1 MTTETAADILPVV
14 TYRRAN
20 VAVPEPA
27 DNGYI
32 LLQQQA
38 DALAVYAAEH
48 NYHII
53 DDFSDSASGLST
65 DREGLAQLLTAL
77 AAGPAQGVLVYS
89 LDRIT
94 RSLTDMVSFVQTL
107 KELGAR
113 LFVVDKGEVN
123 LDALL
128 VDAPDWLVGQPIDTE
143 PPLEAEED

>member
-1 MTTETAADILPVV
+1 MTTEIAAETLPVV

-27 DNGYI
+27 DNGTI

-38 DALAVYAAEH
+38 DALTAYAAEH
-48 NYHII
+48 GYHII
-53 DDFSDSASGLST
+53 NDFSDSASGLSR
-65 DREGLAQLLTAL
+65 DREGLAQLLAAL
-77 AAGPAQGVLVYS
+77 TAGPAQGVLVYS

-107 KELGAR
+107 KQLGAR

-123 LDALL
+123 LDAFLA
-128 VDAPDWLVGQPIDTE
+128 DTPDWLVGTPLDTE